1 MIESATES
9 RKKVYLPS
17 ANPESL
23 YRKKRRPKHQV
34 LLGKLRLS
42 LSLSL
47 SLRRPSVP
55 LAEPRCGVTA
65 ISEGHSGVV
74 EPERPTDVHSNRV
87 QKCRTIIL
95 SDVT

>member
-47 SLRRPSVP
+47 SVVP

-87 QKCRTIIL
+87 HKCITIIV